1 MPDCEALQANSSR
14 LKDLIERE
22 EVGGIEW
29 HSVISAYSDELKALY
44 SRGMSD
50 EKSD

>member
-1 MPDCEALQANSSR
+1 MPDFEALRANSSR
-14 LKDLIERE
+14 LKDLMERE

-29 HSVISAYSDELKALY
+29 HSVISVYSAELKALY
-44 SRGMSD
+44 SGSMSD